1 MKKRLSS
8 VMTLALGLLFSACS
22 SQEEITPSAG
32 IGYMTLGEVTA
43 DVTTRAA
50 QTVSDMSKWQVTVT
64 QKDAEEPAF
73 SGTADQLASKG
84 FSVNGNPYTV
94 TASNYADE
102 AAALQANDSWGD
114 AFYTGSNTGV
124 NIEAGKTTNVS
135 IACGKAQNARL
146 GVTFNESFTAAV
158 APGYALKVEKDA
170 TEGLTFNAETTQQN
184 KYAYYTAAAEVNY
197 TLTYTFKDAPKTVKG
212 SVTLGG
218 AATQKTLNVM
228 LNSNGTIDLTITYDD
243 EFTSTNA
250 DITIDGATGKKTGE

>member
-64 QKDAEEPAF
+64 QKDAGEPAF

-94 TASNYADE
+94 TASNYANK

-135 IACGKAQNARL
+135 IACGKAKNARL
-146 GVTFNESFTAAV
+146 GVTFNESFTAV
-158 APGYALKVEKDA
+158 ATGYALKVEK
-170 TEGLTFNAETTQQN
+170 TGVSEGLTFDAQTAKD

-197 TLTYTFKDAPKTVKG
+197 TLTYTFNSEQKEVKG

-228 LNSNGTIDLTITYDD
+228 LNSNGKIDLTITYDD
-243 EFTSTNA
+243 KFESTPDK
-250 DITIDGATGKKTGE
+250 DITIDGATGEKTGE

>member
-22 SQEEITPSAG
+22 SQEEIAPSAG

-50 QTVSDMSKWQVTVT
+50 QTVSDMSKWQVTVN
-64 QKDAEEPAF
+64 KSGGENAF
-73 SGTADQLASKG
+73 TGTAAELSGKG
-84 FSVNGNPYTV
+84 FDADKNPYTV
-94 TASNYADE
+94 TASNYANE
-102 AAALQANDSWGD
+102 AAALLANSNWGD
-114 AFYTGSNTGV
+114 AFYTGSETGV

-135 IACGKAQNARL
+135 ITCGKAQNARL

-158 APGYALKVEKDA
+158 APSYALKVEKTDVS
-170 TEGLTFNAETTQQN
+170 EGLTFDAQNAKD
-184 KYAYYTAAAEVNY
+184 KYAYYAAEAEVNY
-197 TLTYTFKDAPKTVKG
+197 TLTYTFNSEQKEVKG

-228 LNSNGTIDLTITYDD
+228 LNSNGKIDLTITYDD
-243 EFTSTNA
+243 EFTPTNE
-250 DITIDGATGKKTGE
+250 DITIDGATGEKTGE